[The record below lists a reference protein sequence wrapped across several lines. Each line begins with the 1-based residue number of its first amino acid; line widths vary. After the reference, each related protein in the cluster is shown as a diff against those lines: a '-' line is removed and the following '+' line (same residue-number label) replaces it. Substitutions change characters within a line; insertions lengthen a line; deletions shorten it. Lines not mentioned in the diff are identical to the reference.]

1 MTKSR
6 QVCFNYNKLVVI
18 CIFSLLLIFQIF
30 EYYLNVNII
39 SKVFATSPSIVRQE
53 IIDDENDWQT
63 WKIKSENEI
72 TKEKCGNPSILL
84 PDIQSLSYMSDG
96 NKLNVTLWLTQT
108 FSELLYE
115 DILKNETAVAD
126 MSELSSDFSASEDS
140 SLSPSSSLPRIVQFV
155 MAIDIVSVLNKG
167 IDYIMELSSPTE
179 FDNPVW
185 TQNLYEISAFG
196 NKKLIYTKLFD
207 TFPYNDKNFVE
218 FSIDLKSIG
227 NPDKYKLLFY
237 IIDIYPVNGE
247 YCRIVDTSNWSLVPP
262 PEFSIVPATS
272 NVVMRPHEEK
282 NIIINI
288 NTNSVLESKAILGVN
303 YTNNDGEGKEEGQQE
318 NEKEKKGIINFISN
332 KTTISPYTNNSA
344 ILHIVAPT
352 AEKDNQLNTGVPKQI
367 PIKIFANISFPQT
380 ITNRGG
386 DTYYNNKTISMIE
399 FSDLTLTV
407 LPPLTFS
414 EQLENFTKSIQPIGQ
429 LWGVLTTIGLGISGF
444 IAFIYK
450 RRKDKDKQQQQQ
462 PNQGK
467 EEKEKVKD

>member
-6 QVCFNYNKLVVI
+6 QVCFNYKKLVVI
-18 CIFSLLLIFQIF
+18 CIFSLLLIFQIL

-53 IIDDENDWQT
+53 IIDDENDWQS

-72 TKEKCGNPSILL
+72 TKEKCENPSILL

-262 PEFSIVPATS
+262 PEFSIIPATS

-303 YTNNDGEGKEEGQQE
+303 YTNNDDEEREGQQE
-318 NEKEKKGIINFISN
+318 KDKKVNINFISN
-332 KTTISPYTNNSA
+332 ETTISPYTNNSA
-344 ILHIVAPT
+344 ILHIVTPK
-352 AEKDNQLNTGVPKQI
+352 EENNQLNRNGESEQI

-386 DTYYNNKTISMIE
+386 DTYYNNKTISMME

-444 IAFIYK
+444 IAFIFK
-450 RRKDKDKQQQQQ
+450 RRKDKKQQQQQ
-462 PNQGK
+462 NQGK
-467 EEKEKVKD
+467 EEKGKG

>member
-1 MTKSR
+1 LFK
-6 QVCFNYNKLVVI
+6 
-18 CIFSLLLIFQIF
+18 
-30 EYYLNVNII
+30 
-39 SKVFATSPSIVRQE
+39 
-53 IIDDENDWQT
+53 
-63 WKIKSENEI
+63 KIKNENEI
-72 TKEKCGNPSILL
+72 MNEKCENPSILL

-96 NKLNVTLWLTQT
+96 NKLNVTIWLTQT

-126 MSELSSDFSASEDS
+126 MSEMSSDFSSSEDS

-179 FDNPVW
+179 SDNPVW
-185 TQNLYEISAFG
+185 TQNLYEISAYG
-196 NKKLIYTKLFD
+196 NKKLIYTKPFD
-207 TFPYNDKNFVE
+207 SFPYNDKNFVE

-237 IIDIYPVNGE
+237 IIDIYPVNDE
-247 YCRIVDTSNWSLVPP
+247 YCRIIDTSNWSLVPP

-282 NIIINI
+282 NIMVNI
-288 NTNSVLESKAILGVN
+288 NTNSVLESKAVLGVN
-303 YTNNDGEGKEEGQQE
+303 YTNNDDEEREGQQE
-318 NEKEKKGIINFISN
+318 KDKKVNINFISN
-332 KTTISPYTNNSA
+332 ETTISPYTNNSA
-344 ILHIVAPT
+344 ILHIVTPK
-352 AEKDNQLNTGVPKQI
+352 EENNQLNRNGESEQI

-386 DTYYNNKTISMIE
+386 DTYYNNKTISMME

-444 IAFIYK
+444 IAFIFK
-450 RRKDKDKQQQQQ
+450 RRKDKKQQQQQ
-462 PNQGK
+462 NQGK
-467 EEKEKVKD
+467 EEKGKG